1 MGLFNTIK
9 VLIYTLSESQKIT
22 SIMKINGADRF
33 YDASQNWAKN
43 LLIKAKID
51 VELNGSNYNKQ
62 QSYLIIA
69 NHSSYL
75 DIPVLLANLNLR
87 FVIMY
92 KKELEKIPFFG
103 KGIAL
108 SPFISVIRTNPRDA
122 VKSLERATELI
133 KDNVSVL
140 VFPEGT
146 RTDDGALGEF
156 KKGATRIAYKSQVDI
171 LPVRINGTYDL
182 MPKNSMKMESGKV
195 FLDVKE
201 PILYSEYSNL
211 SENELLNKLQ
221 NLLAK

>member
-1 MGLFNTIK
+1 MGLFNTINAF
-9 VLIYTLSESQKIT
+9 IYTLIESQKI
-22 SIMKINGADRF
+22 SSKMKVEGADKF

-43 LLIKAKID
+43 LLIKAKIN
-51 VELNGSNYNKQ
+51 VELSGYLYNKQ
-62 QSYLIIA
+62 QSYLIIS

-75 DIPVLLANLNLR
+75 DIPVLLANLDLR

-108 SPFISVIRTNPRDA
+108 SPFISVIRTSPRDA
-122 VKSLERATELI
+122 VKSLERANELI
-133 KDNVSVL
+133 KENISVL

-146 RTDDGALGEF
+146 RTTNGKLNEF

-182 MPKNSMKMESGKV
+182 MPKNSIKMESGKV
-195 FLDVKE
+195 VLDVKE
-201 PILYSEYSNL
+201 PILYSEYCNL
-211 SENELLNKLQ
+211 SENELLKKLQ
-221 NLLAK
+221 NLLSN